1 MQDNASNDANGS
13 GNHKDRAESHEQ
25 AAPAKVSQYFGWS
38 YTCVN

>member
-1 MQDNASNDANGS
+1 MQDNASNDANGF
-13 GNHKDRAESHEQ
+13 GNDRAESHEQ